1 MWVMLIFEQLQ
12 TTSWAD
18 GSFGRLCFGFET
30 VVKTF
35 KHPVNY
41 FNKWKL
47 RYNASRLEKKTLIA
61 EVQRS
66 KEEEIS

>member
-1 MWVMLIFEQLQ
+1 MLIFEQLQ
-12 TTSWAD
+12 TTSSAD

-47 RYNASRLEKKTLIA
+47 SHKASTLEKKTLIA
-61 EVQRS
+61 EIQRS
-66 KEEEIS
+66 KEEEIP

>member
-1 MWVMLIFEQLQ
+1 MLIFEQLQ
-12 TTSWAD
+12 TTSSAD

-41 FNKWKL
+41 FDKWKL
-47 RYNASRLEKKTLIA
+47 SHKASTLEKNINCRNSAVKGGGNSIN
-61 EVQRS
+61 
-66 KEEEIS
+66 

>member
-1 MWVMLIFEQLQ
+1 MLIFDQLQ
-12 TTSWAD
+12 TTSSAD

-41 FNKWKL
+41 LNKWKL
-47 RYNASRLEKKTLIA
+47 SHKASTLEKKH
-61 EVQRS
+61 
-66 KEEEIS
+66 